1 MHNPQLSQIL
11 HSLQQYF
18 TKLYTLRLE
27 RLMLFGSQ
35 ARNEADF
42 NADIDVMVVLQG
54 EVDA

>member
-18 TKLYTLRLE
+18 TKLYTSRLE